1 MKVAFLGL
9 GRMGRVLVGHIADAG
24 HDVTVWNRS
33 PEPMEETAVNGIVGA
48 DSPEA
53 AIAGAEVV
61 VTVLFGPDAVR
72 ETLIERTIP
81 VDPGTTWIDITT
93 VAPADTEQFQAWA
106 AAKGIEYVHSP
117 VIGSLAPARARQLG
131 VLVGGSERGVEVALP
146 IVSLWADPERLH
158 VVQSP
163 AAAAARKLVAN
174 LALATTI
181 QALSEALSLG
191 AAGGPTPDEVL
202 AQLLEKSALQP
213 MATMKGDV
221 IRSGDY
227 DTAQFSV
234 NALAKD
240 AALMVRTAREPLPA
254 LTAAYAALEAAKAQ
268 GLGESDFAVVA
279 RARRG

>member
-9 GRMGRVLVGHIADAG
+9 GRMGRELVAHIADAG

-33 PEPMEETAVNGIVGA
+33 HEAVERVALNGIAGA

-53 AIAGAEVV
+53 AVTGADVV

-72 ETLIERTIP
+72 ETVIER
-81 VDPGTTWIDITT
+81 DLALESGATWIDITT
-93 VAPADTEQFQAWA
+93 VAPADTEQFEAWA
-106 AAKGIEYVHSP
+106 VARGVEYVHSP

-131 VLVGGSERGVEVALP
+131 VLVGGSANGVEVALP

-158 VVQSP
+158 VVDT
-163 AAAAARKLVAN
+163 AAKAAARKLVAN

-181 QALSEALSLG
+181 QAVTEALSLG
-191 AAGGPTPDEVL
+191 AGGGLTRDEVFD
-202 AQLLEKSALQP
+202 QLLEKSALQT
-213 MATMKGDV
+213 MATMKGDM
-221 IRSGDY
+221 IRSGNY
-227 DTAQFSV
+227 DDSQFSV

-240 AALMVRTAREPLPA
+240 VRLMVRTAREPLPA
-254 LTAAYAALEAAKAQ
+254 VTAAYAALEVAKAE

-279 RARRG
+279 RAAR